1 MLDIENFADTEQ
13 LFDNHYKL
21 IRPLN
26 TEGGSADV
34 WLALDASTVKDKEA
48 LDKAAFLDDSS
59 LGRLGLLVAIK
70 VYRPK
75 NALDIEGER
84 RFRDEFMIVFNCNH
98 TNLIH
103 PVHFSIFEETPYL
116 VVPYCK
122 QGSSEL
128 MIGNFVNDDD
138 IWKYIRDVAAGLDY
152 LHKCSPSI
160 RTSSLLIF

>member
-59 LGRLGLLVAIK
+59 LGRLGLLVANIWLFPIAS
-70 VYRPK
+70 R
-75 NALDIEGER
+75 ALR
-84 RFRDEFMIVFNCNH
+84 N
-98 TNLIH
+98 
-103 PVHFSIFEETPYL
+103 
-116 VVPYCK
+116 
-122 QGSSEL
+122 
-128 MIGNFVNDDD
+128 
-138 IWKYIRDVAAGLDY
+138 
-152 LHKCSPSI
+152 
-160 RTSSLLIF
+160 